1 MNDQISITFPDGS
14 FRTYAKGTTPG
25 DVAKAIGGRIA
36 REALVAEFDGELVD
50 LSRPLTKDGPLKLFT
65 AADPQGLEVLRHSTA
80 HVMAQAVRRIIPDA
94 KLAIGPAIANGF
106 YYDFDLPEPLSSEQ
120 LEEIEAV
127 MAEIVKADY
136 PFSRSEMTKEEAERH
151 YAEAEEPYKVEL
163 VQGLD
168 DERPSFYTQG
178 DFTDLCLGPHI
189 PSTGYIKAFKLQ
201 SVAGAYWRGDSSRP
215 MLQRIYGTAFAKKSE
230 LDAHLQMLAEAEKR
244 DHRRLGRELD
254 LFSFR
259 DVAPGFVFWH
269 KKGYTLYRTLV
280 DFSRRLQ
287 EARGYEEVSTP
298 WVYRKQLWET
308 SGHWDHFRENMFLV
322 DEQGDEMAVKP
333 MNCPGHCLLFA
344 GDVRSYRDLPVKIA
358 EYGPLARYEPSGTLH
373 GALRVRGLHQ
383 DDAHIFCRED
393 QIEEQIG
400 EVLELVDEIYKAFGM
415 TYRIYLSTRPENFLG
430 EIETWDRAEAALER
444 ALHAAGR
451 DFTLNPGDGAF
462 YGPKL
467 DFEVTDA
474 IGRQWQCATVQ
485 LDFQMPARFGL
496 TYVERDGSHKQPV
509 MIHRAILGSLERF
522 IGIIIE
528 HFAGAFPLWL
538 APEQVRIIPVAD
550 DFIEYARRVQERIAA
565 AGLRVEID
573 GRNEKIGYKIRSGQL
588 HKIPYMLVVGAKE
601 VEANTVA
608 VRHRKAGDLGAM
620 EMEQLL
626 ERLQEEVATFA
637 LD

>member
-14 FRTYAKGTTPG
+14 VRTYAKGTTPG